1 MSFWCLQFFKKNER
15 KQFDLK
21 YHTYVVV
28 RLNFFVRFLEELRIP
43 KSPFEINWPLP
54 RFHVREE
61 TKRLYFKIF
70 MQLDSRTL
78 GQIPQFPFKLQN
90 ILSYFVVFVVARKLC
105 LLLSFFKIWV
115 FVNLQALNSLWAN
128 IGQPL
133 SKVLK

>member
-1 MSFWCLQFFKKNER
+1 MSLWCLQILPKTNKKVNLR
-15 KQFDLK
+15 
-21 YHTYVVV
+21 YHTVQW
-28 RLNFFVRFLEELRIP
+28 LSWFFFHFLEELRIP

-90 ILSYFVVFVVARKLC
+90 ILSYFVVFVVAMKLC
-105 LLLSFFKIWV
+105 LLLLFFKIWV